1 MTVTLGKILILQFCD
16 SFILEGGWTKW
27 NYFLFNNQLLTFL
40 GFLHRCVMWQA
51 LLSLSRAPLLATLW
65 TTAHQAFLSFA
76 ISCSL
81 LRFMSVDLVMLCNHL
96 ILYCSLLLLPWI
108 FLSIRIFSNE
118 SALCIRWPKFWSFSI
133 SISISPSNEYSRL
146 ISFRFDW
153 FDLLAVPGI
162 CRSLLQHQN
171 SKASVLW
178 LSAFFLVQLSHLKM
192 TTGKTIALTIWTF
205 SGKVMSLI
213 FNSCLDLS

>member
-1 MTVTLGKILILQFCD
+1 
-16 SFILEGGWTKW
+16 
-27 NYFLFNNQLLTFL
+27 
-40 GFLHRCVMWQA
+40 MWQA

-76 ISCSL
+76 ISWSL
-81 LRFMSVDLVMLCNHL
+81 LRFMSVDSVMLCNHL

-133 SISISPSNEYSRL
+133 SISPSNEYSRL

-153 FDLLAVPGI
+153 FDLLAVPGTR
-162 CRSLLQHQN
+162 RSLLQHQN

-178 LSAFFLVQLSHLKM
+178 LSAFSLVQLSHLKM
-192 TTGKTIALTIWTF
+192 TTGKTIALTIRTF

-213 FNSCLDLS
+213 FNSYLDLS